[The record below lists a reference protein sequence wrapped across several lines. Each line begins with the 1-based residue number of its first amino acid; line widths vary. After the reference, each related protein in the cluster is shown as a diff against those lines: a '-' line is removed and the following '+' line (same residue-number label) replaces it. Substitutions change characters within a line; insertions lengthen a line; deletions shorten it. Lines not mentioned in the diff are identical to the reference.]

1 MKKRKS
7 GRPVIVLLLSI
18 VFITFCGS
26 LVAIYHFNGE
36 LEAYQRF
43 LADADISFQS
53 YSPQHFRNSA
63 ADAEP
68 YISYDH
74 RDDALY
80 FFEAPEGFTMV
91 SHSTAWNR
99 EMLEFLYHEL
109 MQNEHGEEI
118 NLLYEVVVYPY
129 EEEEGSV
136 LASYTLGTTALS
148 FFIQFPALPPDFT
161 IDFPEDFGRINLYGG
176 DTKTTIESMAESLS
190 HEYGHLYTF
199 YYLFSPIINE
209 HDSND
214 YISLEETLY
223 AELREAKR
231 YDLITSASPGE
242 SYMQERHRYLVEVAA
257 EDYIQLMGSPT
268 TRRVVDFV
276 DVQQVV
282 NGAEQPQSIA
292 GARNA
297 FPQENMMLPLA
308 SEVPGLGSYF
318 FSFINA
324 GPRVPAE
331 ERKHIALQISQ
342 NSIQHN
348 LVSGLRTFVHYEIAW
363 NAPYQDAIYTLIC
376 YDPDNYTGWGFPIK
390 TVHPGQTTSA
400 VIGEYVVEQG
410 NQVVSLDD
418 GHAHGVKVFLVV
430 AALPDGTYYTSDRLE
445 YQF

>member
-1 MKKRKS
+1 MNKRKS
-7 GRPVIVLLLSI
+7 GRPVIILLLVI
-18 VFITFCGS
+18 VFIALCGS
-26 LVAIYHFNGE
+26 LIAIYHLNGE
-36 LEAYQRF
+36 LEAYQHF
-43 LADADISFQS
+43 STDTDVSFQS
-53 YSPQHFRNSA
+53 YMPQHFRNSA

-68 YISYDH
+68 YTSYNH

-91 SHSTAWNR
+91 SHSTAWNQD
-99 EMLEFLYHEL
+99 MLKSLYHEL
-109 MQNEHGEEI
+109 MLNEHGEEI

-129 EEEEGSV
+129 EEEEGNV

-148 FFIQFPALPPDFT
+148 FFINFPAFPPDFAV
-161 IDFPEDFGRINLYGG
+161 DFPKDFGRINIYGG
-176 DTKTTIESMAESLS
+176 DTKVSVESMAESLS

-199 YYLFSPIINE
+199 YHMFTSVINKQG
-209 HDSND
+209 SNGHS
-214 YISLEETLY
+214 SLEETLY

-231 YDLITSASPGE
+231 FDLITSASPGS

-268 TRRVVDFV
+268 TRQVVDFV

-282 NGAEQPQSIA
+282 NGAEQPQSAA

-308 SEVPGLGSYF
+308 SEVSGLGNYF
-318 FSFINA
+318 FSFIEA
-324 GPRVPAE
+324 EPRLPAE
-331 ERKHIALQISQ
+331 ERKQIALQISQ

-363 NAPYQDAIYTLIC
+363 NAPYKDAIYTLIC
-376 YDPDNYTGWGFPIK
+376 YDPDNYTGWGIPIK